1 VSLFAQPSTAE
12 KAGSARGLFE
22 SAFGGRVSQRPADSR
37 STGKSAKGGPSDRL
51 PFLLIRFLWASKEN
65 EYKIII
71 TWYPDIIL
79 FVMRKKLNGRKH
91 LWQIISRHHLG

>member
-1 VSLFAQPSTAE
+1 MGLFAQPSTAE

-22 SAFGGRVSQRPADSR
+22 SALSGRVSQRPADSR
-37 STGKSAKGGPSDRL
+37 STGKSAKSGPSDRL

-65 EYKIII
+65 EYKIMI

-79 FVMRKKLNGRKH
+79 LVKRIK
-91 LWQIISRHHLG
+91 